1 MQPLR
6 QRSSKIDIA
15 RVLNEKNFFKFFL
28 QNFGTLKNFL
38 TFATASIEKYCKQ
51 KGLKNNSKKI
61 LKNILELE
69 KSFLPLQPLL
79 GATVIKSDGRTN
91 KTADNYLAISN
102 LAIKKKLF
110 ETATAIAI

>member
-1 MQPLR
+1 
-6 QRSSKIDIA
+6 
-15 RVLNEKNFFKFFL
+15 
-28 QNFGTLKNFL
+28 
-38 TFATASIEKYCKQ
+38 
-51 KGLKNNSKKI
+51 
-61 LKNILELE
+61 LKNILELG

-79 GATVIKSDGRTN
+79 GATIIKSDDRTN

>member
-1 MQPLR
+1 M
-6 QRSSKIDIA
+6 
-15 RVLNEKNFFKFFL
+15 
-28 QNFGTLKNFL
+28 
-38 TFATASIEKYCKQ
+38 
-51 KGLKNNSKKI
+51 
-61 LKNILELE
+61 ELE

-91 KTADNYLAISN
+91 KTADNYLVISN

>member
-1 MQPLR
+1 M
-6 QRSSKIDIA
+6 
-15 RVLNEKNFFKFFL
+15 
-28 QNFGTLKNFL
+28 
-38 TFATASIEKYCKQ
+38 
-51 KGLKNNSKKI
+51 
-61 LKNILELE
+61 KNILGLE

-79 GATVIKSDGRTN
+79 GAAVIKSDDRTN